1 MWRARRWVGKWRDS
15 GRGACYTGADSGEEV
30 ALDPQ
35 EQLARQVVDILEE
48 NRAAHITLLD
58 LRPDTIIADF
68 FILCTATSERQIRAL
83 VGYVRG
89 GVRDERGQ
97 LPHSIEGSHESG
109 WQLLDYGAVVVHVF
123 LEDVRRYYDL
133 EGLWRDATVMVNIV

>member
-1 MWRARRWVGKWRDS
+1 M
-15 GRGACYTGADSGEEV
+15 
-30 ALDPQ
+30 
-35 EQLARQVVDILEE
+35 
-48 NRAAHITLLD
+48 LD

-68 FILCTATSERQIRAL
+68 FVICTATSERQIRAL

-89 GVRDERGQ
+89 GVRDENQQ
-97 LPHSIEGSHESG
+97 LPFSIEGSHDSG